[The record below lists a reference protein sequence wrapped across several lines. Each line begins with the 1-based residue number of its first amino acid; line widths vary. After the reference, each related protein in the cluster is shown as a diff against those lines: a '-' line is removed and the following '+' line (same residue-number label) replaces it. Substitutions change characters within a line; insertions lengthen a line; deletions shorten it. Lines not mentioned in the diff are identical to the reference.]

1 MAEFQVTTD
10 LAPIRQLVI
19 EANFAEMEQAVQ
31 TMMEPY
37 RNMIVTADGL
47 ATARADRAR
56 INKVAARI
64 DEVRKTVK
72 AEMSAP
78 IAEFERKCNAIKQ
91 IAVEAGANL
100 DTQIKGFEDRAVTE
114 KIDFLR
120 AFWEEKASI
129 DDREFAPFERIAAEN
144 PKWKNKTYSMDAA
157 QNDIMRT
164 MASVKAG
171 LSAIRN
177 YPETYR
183 EALLEKFRETGSLQD
198 TITLYEQ
205 IKRRAEAEQAR
216 REAEERRAAYVKQM
230 ELAKARGAEIA
241 APDAEE
247 EIATAQAPRNENE
260 TEKPVKVI
268 DFRVWVTAEQMNALG
283 AFLRENGI
291 KYGRVPK

>member
-47 ATARADRAR
+47 ATARTDRAR

-72 AEMSAP
+72 SELSAP

-100 DTQIKGFEDRAVTE
+100 DTQIKGFEDRAVQE
-114 KIDFLR
+114 KLDFLR
-120 AFWEEKASI
+120 AFYEEKATE
-129 DDREFAPFERIAAEN
+129 DDYEFAPFERIAAEN
-144 PKWKNKTYSMDAA
+144 PKWKNKTYSVDAA
-157 QNDIMRT
+157 QNDIMRSLAT
-164 MASVKAG
+164 VRAG
-171 LSAIRN
+171 IAAIRN
-177 YPETYR
+177 YPEQYR
-183 EALLEKFRETGSLQD
+183 TALLERFRETGSLAD
-198 TITLYEQ
+198 TVTLYEQ
-205 IKRRAEAEQAR
+205 IQR
-216 REAEERRAAYVKQM
+216 REQVEKDRREVEERRAAYVKQM
-230 ELAKARGAEIA
+230 EIEKAREAEIA
-241 APDAEE
+241 ASASP
-247 EIATAQAPRNENE
+247 PRNDEE
-260 TEKPVKVI
+260 AAEQPEPVKMI
-268 DFRVWVTAEQMNALG
+268 DFRVWVTATQMNALG
-283 AFLRENGI
+283 TFLRENGI

>member
-19 EANFAEMEQAVQ
+19 EANFAEMEQAVK

-37 RNMIVTADGL
+37 RSMIVTADGL

-72 AEMSAP
+72 AELSAP
-78 IAEFERKCNAIKQ
+78 IAEFERKCNSIKQ

-120 AFWEEKASI
+120 AFWEEKASN

-144 PKWKNKTYSMDAA
+144 PKWKNKTYSVDAA

-164 MASVKAG
+164 MASIKAG
-171 LSAIRN
+171 VSAIRN
-177 YPETYR
+177 FPETYR
-183 EALLEKFRETGSLQD
+183 EALLERFRETGRLQD
-198 TITLYEQ
+198 VNTLYEAL
-205 IKRRAEAEQAR
+205 KRRAEAEQVR

-230 ELAKARGAEIA
+230 ELAKAREAEIA
-241 APDAEE
+241 ASAAEE
-247 EIATAQAPRNENE
+247 EIATAQAPRNDGE

-268 DFRVWVTAEQMNALG
+268 DFRVWVTAEQMIALG
-283 AFLRENGI
+283 VFLRENGI